1 MGPEDPQPRKNKEI
15 NWSGFKDLIKKIPL
29 IGEFIV
35 AIFEWIGWP
44 GLTGAAF
51 ATLLIS
57 LLLYCHRIPDPIV
70 NYLTTNYTKINY
82 STRENNFSFQ
92 NITNETFIKKYGYLE
107 PYKKWVEDEAIPK
120 KKTLYCHC
128 QTHNFPDNYE
138 SFNLIIEAAPSFEIS
153 ANAFLITQ
161 NTFMKKLDKV
171 NFSTIQKNQTSSTTF
186 EVPKS
191 QKSDKI
197 ILVFS
202 VIGTKSNPQ
211 GECTKFFQNSIV
223 KK

>member
-1 MGPEDPQPRKNKEI
+1 
-15 NWSGFKDLIKKIPL
+15 
-29 IGEFIV
+29 
-35 AIFEWIGWP
+35 
-44 GLTGAAF
+44 
-51 ATLLIS
+51 
-57 LLLYCHRIPDPIV
+57 
-70 NYLTTNYTKINY
+70 
-82 STRENNFSFQ
+82 
-92 NITNETFIKKYGYLE
+92 
-107 PYKKWVEDEAIPK
+107 
-120 KKTLYCHC
+120 
-128 QTHNFPDNYE
+128 
-138 SFNLIIEAAPSFEIS
+138 
-153 ANAFLITQ
+153 
-161 NTFMKKLDKV
+161 MKKLDKV